1 MAAKYSEL
9 LREWV
14 KQREATR
21 RDKNLVEFLA
31 VREDIQTALRDGFPV
46 RTIWKNMRESR
57 RVSFGYDS
65 FLNYVNRQIRRE
77 TAPSVHVAPDKPVQ
91 PQARTEQ
98 QAHTGQ
104 VTPKTSKG
112 TMPGFTF
119 NATPR
124 KEDLI

>member
-9 LREWV
+9 LREWI

-31 VREDIQTALRDGFPV
+31 VREDIETALGDGFPV
-46 RTIWKNMRESR
+46 RTIWRNMRESR

-65 FLNYVNRQIRRE
+65 FLNYVNRHIRRE
-77 TAPSVHVAPDKPVQ
+77 TVPPARVAPDGPAQ

-98 QAHTGQ
+98 QASSGQ